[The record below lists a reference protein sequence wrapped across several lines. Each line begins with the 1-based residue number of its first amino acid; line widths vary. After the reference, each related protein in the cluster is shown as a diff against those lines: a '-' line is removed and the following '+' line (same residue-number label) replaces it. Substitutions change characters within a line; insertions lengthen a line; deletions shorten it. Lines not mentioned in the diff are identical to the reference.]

1 MGKINK
7 TLNSLNTEDLSMKL
21 KYISITI
28 LLSLYSLFNFAQN
41 QQAQQD
47 QSKSPLAKI
56 ITLSGNVSLNE
67 KIVSTQ
73 AKNTP
78 LNAGDTLKAQ
88 DSKSFFIVE
97 YSDRSRFMIR
107 DGEINIKQLATE
119 NSTIKLLR
127 GTIFSYVNPTATH
140 KFKVETKKAS
150 FAVRGT
156 KFWLQEDHKES
167 YLCVCEGVVAVR
179 NNNSLMLVNAGE
191 DSHVANS
198 FEALRKNK
206 SNDLMWKMATEG
218 FKSMG
223 VPVTSR
229 PK

>member
-1 MGKINK
+1 
-7 TLNSLNTEDLSMKL
+7 MKL

-28 LLSLYSLFNFAQN
+28 LLSLYSLFNFAQDR
-41 QQAQQD
+41 QG
-47 QSKSPLAKI
+47 QSSPPLAKI
-56 ITLSGNVSLNE
+56 ITLSGEVYLNG
-67 KIVSTQ
+67 KILSTQ
-73 AKNTP
+73 EKNTS

-97 YSDRSRFMIR
+97 YRDSSRFMIR
-107 DGEINIKQLATE
+107 NGEIKIKELAKE

-127 GTIFSYVNPTATH
+127 GTIFSYVNPTAIH

-198 FEALRKNK
+198 LEALRKSK